1 MLVFDIL
8 AHTPLWVWALLAFL
22 VYRGI
27 AAMRTREVSPY
38 RVLIVPAVF
47 FVWGASSLLEK
58 SDGLA
63 LNVAAFVAA
72 LLVGAAA
79 GRALASL
86 MPSPRLSPV
95 TGLLA
100 MPGSPVALI
109 LNCVAFAA
117 KYVGAVALALTSGG
131 AGHAE
136 IASVVVAVG
145 GLFAGLFWGRTLRQF
160 QRALQADGRP
170 ATVGALVALVLARG
184 AEARGA
190 RDDGR

>member
-8 AHTPLWVWALLAFL
+8 AHTPLWVWALFAFL
-22 VYRGI
+22 VYRGV
-27 AAMRTREVSPY
+27 AAMREREVSPY
-38 RVLIVPAVF
+38 RVLIVPALF
-47 FVWGASSLLEK
+47 FVWGVSSLLER
-58 SDGLA
+58 SDGSA

-79 GRALASL
+79 GRALGSL
-86 MPSPRLSPV
+86 MPAPSLSPV
-95 TGLLA
+95 TGMLA

-117 KYVGAVALALTSGG
+117 KYVGSVALALTSVGV
-131 AGHAE
+131 ARE
-136 IASVVVAVG
+136 ELASVVVATG

-170 ATVGALVALVLARG
+170 ATLGALVALVLARG
-184 AEARGA
+184 ALREA
-190 RDDGR
+190 

>member
-1 MLVFDIL
+1 MPAFQIL
-8 AHTPLWVWALLAFL
+8 AHTPLWVWALFAFL
-22 VYRGI
+22 VYRGV
-27 AAMRTREVSPY
+27 AAMRAREVSPY

-63 LNVAAFVAA
+63 LNIAAFGAA

-95 TGLLA
+95 TGLLT

-117 KYVGAVALALTSGG
+117 KYVGAVALALTSG
-131 AGHAE
+131 AAAHAE
-136 IASVVVAVG
+136 IATVVVAIG

-160 QRALQADGRP
+160 QRALQAGGRP
-170 ATVGALVALVLARG
+170 ATVGALVALVVARG
-184 AEARGA
+184 AAVGGA
-190 RDDGR
+190 

>member
-1 MLVFDIL
+1 MLVFEIL
-8 AHTPLWVWALLAFL
+8 SHTPVWVWVLLAFL

-63 LNVAAFVAA
+63 LNAAAFVAA

-95 TGLLA
+95 TGLLT
-100 MPGSPVALI
+100 MPGSPVALV
-109 LNCVAFAA
+109 LNCAAFAA
-117 KYVGAVALALTSGG
+117 KYVGAVALALTSG
-131 AGHAE
+131 AAAHAE
-136 IASVVVAVG
+136 MATVVVAIG
-145 GLFAGLFWGRTLRQF
+145 GLFAGVFWGRTLRQF

-170 ATVGALVALVLARG
+170 ATVGALVALVVARG
-184 AEARGA
+184 AAAGGA
-190 RDDGR
+190 